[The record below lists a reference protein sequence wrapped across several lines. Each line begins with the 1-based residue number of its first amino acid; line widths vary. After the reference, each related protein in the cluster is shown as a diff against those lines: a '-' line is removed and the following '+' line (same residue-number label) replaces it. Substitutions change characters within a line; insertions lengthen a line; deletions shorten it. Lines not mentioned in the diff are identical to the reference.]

1 MSMNASREE
10 VSLRARAV
18 RRLHELVGRAR
29 SQVAEQMAATA
40 GLLGHRSYIPLDYV
54 PAAANTPRYGYGL
67 PPNPWLE
74 ELIRARDDQ
83 YRHTLT
89 MLATFADDLARIEV
103 RASNSLDPSWV
114 NGFLPG
120 LDSAAIY
127 CFLRHLSPKLYLEIG
142 SGNSTLFAARAR
154 RDGELATS
162 IVSIDPFPR
171 VADRVSDESIRDPL
185 ELVDPGLFRRVTP
198 GDVVFFDG
206 SHRVFMNSD
215 ATTFFLDVL
224 PQLPNDVLVGIHDIY
239 LPDDYPSNIASRY
252 YSEQYLLAAYLLG
265 ARGNVEIVLPAM
277 YVSRS
282 QEFAEE
288 LDQLWL
294 RPAFQ
299 GVERH
304 GGAFW
309 FRT

>member
-1 MSMNASREE
+1 M
-10 VSLRARAV
+10 
-18 RRLHELVGRAR
+18 
-29 SQVAEQMAATA
+29 AEQMAATA
-40 GLLGHRSYIPLDYV
+40 GRLGHRSYIPLDYA

-67 PPNPWLE
+67 PPNRWLE
-74 ELIRARDDQ
+74 ELIRSRDDQ
-83 YRHTLT
+83 YRQA
-89 MLATFADDLARIEV
+89 MLMFTTFADDLARIDV
-103 RASNSLDPSWV
+103 RAGNPLEPSWV

-127 CFLRHLSPKLYLEIG
+127 CFLRHGSPKLYLEIG

-154 RDGELATS
+154 RDGGLATS

-171 VADRVSDESIRDPL
+171 GVIDRVCDENIRQPL
-185 ELVDPGLFRRVTP
+185 ELVDPAYFRRVTP

-224 PQLPNDVLVGIHDIY
+224 PLLPRDVLVGIHDIY
-239 LPDDYPSNIASRY
+239 LPDDYPSDVASRY

-282 QEFAEE
+282 AAFADE

-299 GVERH
+299 SVERH